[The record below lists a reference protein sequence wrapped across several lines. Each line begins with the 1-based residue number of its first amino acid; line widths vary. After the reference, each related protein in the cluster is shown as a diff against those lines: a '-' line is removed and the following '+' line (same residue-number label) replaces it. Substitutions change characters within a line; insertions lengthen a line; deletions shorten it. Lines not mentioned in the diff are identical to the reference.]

1 LLIAQRKQ
9 RTSYSPIQGIGAHG
23 GGGGG
28 GGSAASSSSMEQKL
42 ELLFGPRSTAGQ
54 GAPELQSTKSLA
66 RARSIVMRKAHRNL
80 SRRPQTAAGHM
91 RERSAAIGSV
101 ATVRSP
107 RHGQRRAHPQTETNR
122 AEHHAGGL
130 ASGDAR
136 EAPVRCQPRPQTAPA
151 SRAAGRGW
159 AQGLASAAEEPADAG
174 TADEDVE
181 AAHAAA
187 EAAVMG
193 AARQRALAADRGS
206 AFQADLLYAV
216 HAHQLRTAADAKV
229 KSANGMQ
236 VLFARVASRSE
247 TAIFT
252 WLIGALF
259 RAWRDHTRRTLVHR
273 AKACRLADRWRLKHC
288 WTAWM
293 ASREMERRHAVMRQQ
308 DVTER
313 ESMQV
318 AADMRK
324 LREEHAAKL
333 AEVQAAA
340 SKAANK
346 AQQTEALLRDEVRS
360 LKLRAE
366 QLDSARAA
374 LSTARQELKELADL
388 RTVSDSY
395 RDACAVL
402 LGSLG
407 SAVRAQLLA
416 LWRRDGQVDISASVS
431 KSTQGTLDSLEPP
444 THPKDAGQ
452 HFDSALEAAKAA
464 VMTEAADDEGSIEG
478 VGGAKAVALAG
489 SPFGAPSRGAV
500 VVQEWMEYAA
510 RARFPQP
517 GTRNNLA
524 AVDRYAI
531 VLGGVLGALRA
542 KLARR
547 VTPLPKALDPSIAMQ
562 LAATAAKAAGGAGT
576 RQANSAAAK
585 AAKKRA
591 VAAATKAAGPTLS
604 RKERSSLALAIVEL
618 EGAMMAASALVRGRT
633 PVKERAHLLLA
644 LAHRWLALPP
654 DLISADEL
662 AEEPRKGTLGA
673 GGKGLPHDGEP
684 DWHFAF
690 QALLFSTSPCRPGDG
705 EGVDG
710 AIGVGGVEDISR
722 SGHGA
727 GGGSSGSSTSGSS
740 SSGVAAEPARS
751 TAELGRHVATFGTA
765 AAAAIELRSDV
776 ASGRAD
782 GVEKAARAL
791 ELAEQL
797 SELQGWANDQSK
809 KMGDGQAAYSKA
821 ASFAVR
827 RALGELAAL
836 GRTQMQRAAAAA
848 SGQGQQ
854 QEASAGRG
862 ASRRARGSITQ
873 TRRSSIQKGAGRRT
887 SAARASKVPEAPP
900 GAAADLVAS
909 ARKGSILGE
918 LDITTHSALDEE

>member
-1 LLIAQRKQ
+1 MEQDIPPVPVRRRPLPDKRRRMLESPLLIAQRKQ
-9 RTSYSPIQGIGAHG
+9 RTSYSPIQGIG
-23 GGGGG
+23 
-28 GGSAASSSSMEQKL
+28 AASSSSMEQKL

-54 GAPELQSTKSLA
+54 GAPELHSTKSLA

-101 ATVRSP
+101 ATER
-107 RHGQRRAHPQTETNR
+107 
-122 AEHHAGGL
+122 HAGGR

-151 SRAAGRGW
+151 SRAAGRVW
-159 AQGLASAAEEPADAG
+159 ARGLASAAEEAADAG

-324 LREEHAAKL
+324 LTEEHAAKL

-346 AQQTEALLRDEVRS
+346 AQMTEALLRDEVRS

-431 KSTQGTLDSLEPP
+431 KSTQGTLDLLEPP

-500 VVQEWMEYAA
+500 VVQEWMEYAV

-524 AVDRYAI
+524 TVDRYAI
-531 VLGGVLGALRA
+531 VMGGVLGALRA

-562 LAATAAKAAGGAGT
+562 LAAAAAKAAGGAGT

-618 EGAMMAASALVRGRT
+618 EGAMLAASALVRGRT

-673 GGKGLPHDGEP
+673 GGKGLPNDGEP

-710 AIGVGGVEDISR
+710 AIGVGGVEDMAGGGGHIGR

-765 AAAAIELRSDV
+765 VAAAIELRSDI

-782 GVEKAARAL
+782 GVEKASRAL

-797 SELQGWANDQSK
+797 SELQGWSNDQSK
-809 KMGDGQAAYSKA
+809 KMGDGQAAYSKM

-827 RALGELAAL
+827 RALSELSSA
-836 GRTQMQRAAAAA
+836 GRAQMQRAAAAA
-848 SGQGQQ
+848 SGLGQQ

-862 ASRRARGSITQ
+862 SSRRARGSITQ

-887 SAARASKVPEAPP
+887 SAARKVPEAPP

-918 LDITTHSALDEE
+918 LDITHSALDEE